1 MESLTAIY
9 CHGNSAEHGAVF
21 LDQLR
26 KENYQF
32 QVLAAPAAVQKFQDK
47 QIPFVEFAEQAGNS
61 CQKKLAEALAAKCAN
76 SKVVLVDVGHPI
88 TQQVLEILKEQ
99 FPHITRAAYYDNPEA
114 YVHGRWSEQAAKTM
128 ALAHRVLF
136 SNANL
141 AKESIFR
148 EVGQEFPLDYRKRFG
163 TGYHPVQDAEWVETR
178 RKVER
183 ESLRMQVFDHGDLFS
198 HQKLEDT
205 GQKLFVYFGANNDD
219 YFHQAFPA
227 FLDYL
232 DQTLEQGADF
242 SNTVILM
249 HQHPGV
255 KFSAK
260 RDFSLDL
267 LGLKEWLHHRVDN
280 PKIPK
285 FILSQLSF
293 EDAQVA
299 ADGILYYQT
308 SAAPK
313 FILAGIPTARV
324 AHPEER
330 YHDMVVSSWLGP
342 DVRAGRLLKNFLQ
355 NPEAFKAT
363 CNKEEMK
370 EKLGIR
376 SDWFEIFKEAIKPPE
391 RKQGWFNFSCCGRV
405 CVSPKRPPIVGKP
418 EGVRIGRQ
426 N

>member
-47 QIPFVEFAEQAGNS
+47 QIPFVEFTDQSGNS

-76 SKVVLVDVGHPI
+76 SKVVLADLGHSI
-88 TQQVLEILKEQ
+88 TQQVFEILKEQ
-99 FPHITRAAYYDNPEA
+99 FPHIMRTVYYDNPEA
-114 YVHGRWSEQAAKTM
+114 YVHGGWSEEASKTM

-141 AKESIFR
+141 ASEPIFR
-148 EVGQEFPLDYRKRFG
+148 EVGHEFPLDYKKRSG
-163 TGYHPVQDAEWVETR
+163 IGYHPVQDAERVETR

-183 ESLRMQVFDHGDLFS
+183 ESLRMQVFDNGDLLG
-198 HQKLEDT
+198 HQKLEDA

-219 YFHQAFPA
+219 YFHHAFPA

-255 KFSAK
+255 KFSPR
-260 RDFSLDL
+260 RDYSLDL
-267 LGLKEWLHHRVDN
+267 LGLKAWLHKRAEN
-280 PKIPK
+280 PKIPT

-293 EDAQVA
+293 ENAQVV

-324 AHPEER
+324 AHSEER

-355 NPEAFKAT
+355 NPDSFKAT
-363 CNKEEMK
+363 CNKEEMR

-376 SDWFEIFKEAIKPPE
+376 SDWFEIFKKAIEPLE
-391 RKQGWFNFSCCGRV
+391 RKQGWFNFTCCGKA
-405 CVSPKRPPIVGKP
+405 CVSTKRSVQIKKP
-418 EGVRIGRQ
+418 DAGRIGRQ